1 MLQMSAESLA
11 CGICLIHAHVMSVIP
26 GLGPGPL
33 HWSNPRWLQ
42 KGAVAWHPQCIATCS
57 SLLRRAGLRCKTICD
72 VPWLWKAYAAMAE
85 RAGMPL
91 EAAVQ
96 FLDSKAW
103 LGRVHLIASPC
114 FWIVCSTSYCCEP
127 LTLLGGA
134 EVRWYFQAGRRGFAP
149 WRKGLWQSFGR
160 MSCLAWYCWL
170 MLYVSSYVINVYN
183 CLTSSQHQSDFV
195 RTMWSLH

>member
-11 CGICLIHAHVMSVIP
+11 CGICPIHAHVISVIP

-33 HWSNPRWLQ
+33 HWSNPWWLQ

-57 SLLRRAGLRCKTICD
+57 SLLRRAGFRCKTICD

-114 FWIVCSTSYCCEP
+114 FWIVCSASYCCEP
-127 LTLLGGA
+127 LTTFRWSGGTMIFPSWTKRLRGMAQRTLTKLWEDELFSLILLA
-134 EVRWYFQAGRRGFAP
+134 YALLVFICNQ
-149 WRKGLWQSFGR
+149 
-160 MSCLAWYCWL
+160 C
-170 MLYVSSYVINVYN
+170 V
-183 CLTSSQHQSDFV
+183 
-195 RTMWSLH
+195 